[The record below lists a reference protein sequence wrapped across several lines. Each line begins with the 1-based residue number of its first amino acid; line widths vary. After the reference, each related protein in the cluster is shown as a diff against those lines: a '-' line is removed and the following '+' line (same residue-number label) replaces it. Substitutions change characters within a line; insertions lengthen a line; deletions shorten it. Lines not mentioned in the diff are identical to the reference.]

1 MKNLSSRD
9 IAVASALAA
18 FSAVVQLIHIGYQS
32 PTWGMW
38 IDIVAVSWITAFFLY
53 GVRISLLVSLLG
65 ALIITLFAPDTW
77 LGAVMKW
84 TATLPMWL
92 SLYIFMIFRKKS
104 LSGFA
109 KLSSLIIPVIGG
121 IVIRNI
127 LVLPLNY
134 FFALPIWTGMTT
146 QQAWQAI
153 PWTIIALFNAVQGIL
168 DVGIAWLI
176 VYKFR
181 INRIAGQSSSAQ

>member
-1 MKNLSSRD
+1 MKNLSSRE
-9 IAVASALAA
+9 IAFASALAA
-18 FSAVVQLIHIGYQS
+18 FSATVQLIHIGYQS

-38 IDIVAVSWITAFFLY
+38 IDIVAVSWIIAFFLY

-92 SLYIFMIFRKKS
+92 SLYFWMFTRKKT
-104 LSGFA
+104 LSSYG
-109 KLSSLIIPVIGG
+109 KLSTLLVPILAGVAIR
-121 IVIRNI
+121 IV

-134 FFALPIWTGMTT
+134 FFAIPIWTGMTT

-153 PWTIIALFNAVQGIL
+153 PWIVIAIFNAVQGIL
-168 DVGIAWLI
+168 DVILAWLV

-181 INRIAGQSSSAQ
+181 INRFAGR